1 MAMTR
6 RSFLKFAAS
15 GAVLAATPSFGTAAT
30 KPSTIP
36 LTPKNEFFMTF
47 TLPPL
52 PYAKDALAP
61 HISAN
66 TFDFHHGKHHNA
78 YVTKLNELVAGTEH
92 EKSSLDDII
101 MASAKDASKAA
112 LFNNAAQHWNHSF
125 FWHCLTPNGGGK
137 PSGELAA
144 KIDSDLGGY
153 DKFAADF
160 KAAALAQ
167 FGSGWAWLVKDASG
181 KLKITKTANAD
192 LPLAHGETAI
202 LTCDVWE
209 HAYYLDY
216 QNRRPDFVQTVLDK
230 LINWEFANANF
241 AGEQFKVA
249 A

>member
-1 MAMTR
+1 MQMSRRRFLQVAMGGAALAST
-6 RSFLKFAAS
+6 RSFAS
-15 GAVLAATPSFGTAAT
+15 PASF
-30 KPSTIP
+30 KPSTMKDP
-36 LTPKNEFFMTF
+36 AMHF

-66 TFDFHHGKHHNA
+66 TFDFHHDKHHNA
-78 YVTKLNELVAGTEH
+78 YVVKLNELLPGSGFENATLE
-92 EKSSLDDII
+92 DII
-101 MASAKDASKAA
+101 IKTHDDAGKAA

-125 FWHCLTPNGGGK
+125 FWHCLKPNGGGK
-137 PSGELAA
+137 PSGELAK

-181 KLKITKTANAD
+181 KLKIHKTANAD

-202 LTCDVWE
+202 LTVDVWE
-209 HAYYLDY
+209 HAYYLDF

-230 LINWEFANANF
+230 LINWEFASANF
-241 AGEQFKVA
+241 AGQQFNVA

>member
-1 MAMTR
+1 MDLTR
-6 RSFLKFAAS
+6 RRFLQLAAS
-15 GAVLAATPSFGTAAT
+15 GAALAAAPSFAT
-30 KPSTIP
+30 SPVTQS
-36 LTPKNEFFMTF
+36 LTPKETAMSF
-47 TLPPL
+47 TLPAL

-61 HISAN
+61 HISAS

-78 YVTKLNELVAGTEH
+78 YVVKLNELVAGTEF
-92 EKSSLDDII
+92 EKASLEDII
-101 MASAKDASKAA
+101 IKTHDDASKAA

-181 KLKITKTANAD
+181 KLKIHKTSNAH
-192 LPLAHGETAI
+192 LPLAHGEIAL
-202 LTCDVWE
+202 LTVDVWE
-209 HAYYLDY
+209 HAYYIDY

-230 LINWEFANANF
+230 LVNWDFVAANY

>member
-1 MAMTR
+1 MGITR
-6 RSFLKFAAS
+6 RRFLQFAAS
-15 GAVLAATPSFGTAAT
+15 GAAFAAAPGFASSSSPSLPTNPM
-30 KPSTIP
+30 KEPP
-36 LTPKNEFFMTF
+36 MTF

-78 YVTKLNELVAGTEH
+78 YVVKLNELVAGTEF
-92 EKSSLDDII
+92 EKASLEEIILASS
-101 MASAKDASKAA
+101 KDASKAA

-125 FWHCLTPNGGGK
+125 FWHCLKPNGGGK
-137 PSGELAA
+137 PTGALAA
-144 KIDSDLGGY
+144 AIESDLGGY

-167 FGSGWAWLVKDASG
+167 FGSGWAWLVKDAAG
-181 KLKITKTANAD
+181 KLKITKTPNAD

-209 HAYYLDY
+209 HAYYLDF

-230 LINWEFANANF
+230 LVNWEFAAANF
-241 AGEQFKVA
+241 AGTAFKVA

>member
-1 MAMTR
+1 M
-6 RSFLKFAAS
+6 S
-15 GAVLAATPSFGTAAT
+15 
-30 KPSTIP
+30 
-36 LTPKNEFFMTF
+36 F

-61 HISAN
+61 YISAN

-78 YVTKLNELVAGTEH
+78 YVVKLNELVAGTEF
-92 EKSSLDDII
+92 EGASLEEII
-101 MASAKDASKAA
+101 IKTHDDASKAA

-137 PSGELAA
+137 PTGELAA
-144 KIDSDLGGY
+144 KIESDLGGY

-160 KAAALAQ
+160 KNAALTQ
-167 FGSGWAWLVKDASG
+167 FGSGWAWLVKEASG
-181 KLKITKTANAD
+181 KLKITKTANAH
-192 LPLAHGETAI
+192 LPLAHGETAL
-202 LTCDVWE
+202 LTVDVWE
-209 HAYYLDY
+209 HAYYLDF

-230 LINWEFANANF
+230 LVNWDFVAANY

>member
-15 GAVLAATPSFGTAAT
+15 GAVLVAAPGFGAMAAPSTTPS
-30 KPSTIP
+30 
-36 LTPKNEFFMTF
+36 TPKNEIPMTF

-78 YVTKLNELVAGTEH
+78 YVVKLNELIAGTEF
-92 EKSSLDDII
+92 EKASLEDII
-101 MASAKDASKAA
+101 MASAKDASKAG

-137 PSGELAA
+137 PSGELAK

-192 LPLAHGETAI
+192 LPLAHGETAL
-202 LTCDVWE
+202 LTVDVWE
-209 HAYYLDY
+209 HAYYLDF

-241 AGEQFKVA
+241 AGQQFKVA